1 MEDYGITYD
10 HARYHPKEENLKKLA
25 QSLKDAQEQ
34 EQHEIRC
41 PICGFLKGY
50 VLGEKKYFRRFL
62 QTLLKVNPD
71 LASRAGVAKEGE
83 SAALDGVIARMGLA
97 YLMGFKLGMDCL
109 GFWLG
114 DALAGF
120 MPFVIGF
127 SFYLSGRWKEKDLKK
142 R

>member
-50 VLGEKKYFRRFL
+50 VLGEKKGIVSLKCRKCSYDGSMNLAYFRRL
-62 QTLLKVNPD
+62 RLKGKPLRFEPERYGPD
-71 LASRAGVAKEGE
+71 K
-83 SAALDGVIARMGLA
+83 
-97 YLMGFKLGMDCL
+97 
-109 GFWLG
+109 
-114 DALAGF
+114 
-120 MPFVIGF
+120 
-127 SFYLSGRWKEKDLKK
+127 
-142 R
+142 